1 MMKALLSQN
10 LYHQLQFQEHLNDQ
24 NQPDNGDDAIHEF
37 PRKNVVKA
45 ESGNLYG
52 LVKLI
57 GRGTFGA
64 VWTA

>member
-1 MMKALLSQN
+1 MMKELLSQN
-10 LYHQLQFQEHLNDQ
+10 LYHQLQFREHLNDQ
-24 NQPDNGDDAIHEF
+24 NESDNDDDAIQEF

-52 LVKLI
+52 LIKLI
-57 GRGTFGA
+57 GRGTFGV